1 MATDNPF
8 VAIRHMSREATDDG
22 RVAVGR
28 CTYYNG
34 EPFVLCGPD
43 SRIEIGAFCSM
54 ARDAHIVAGGEHPL
68 DLPATYPFR
77 TLLSRADEGEWD
89 LFAKGPTRLGND
101 VWVGF
106 GATILSG
113 ATIGDGSV
121 VGAGA
126 LVTGID
132 VPPYSIV
139 AGNPGRIVKRRFDD
153 ATISRLLAS
162 RWWDWPDEQIAE
174 LEPYFYSRVDVF
186 LDEAERLVS
195 PVR

>member
-1 MATDNPF
+1 MATEYP
-8 VAIRHMSREATDDG
+8 VVSIRYMSREATDED
-22 RVAVGR
+22 RVTVGR
-28 CTYYNG
+28 CTYYDG
-34 EPFVLCGPD
+34 EPFVLGGPN
-43 SRIEIGAFCSM
+43 SRIEIGAFCSI
-54 ARDAHIVAGGEHPL
+54 ARDAHILAGGEHAL

-77 TLLSRADEGEWD
+77 SALSRADEGEWD
-89 LFAKGPTRLGND
+89 IFARGPTRLGND
-101 VWVGF
+101 VRVGL

-126 LVTGID
+126 LVSGID

-139 AGNPGRIVKRRFDD
+139 AGNPGRILRRRFDD
-153 ATISRLLAS
+153 ATIARLLAV

-174 LEPYFYSRVDVF
+174 LEPYFYSGVDVF